1 MSGRNL
7 NLLCIDGGGIRG
19 LSALYI
25 LQKLMELIQPDDPP
39 KPCDCFDLIGGT
51 STGGWIA
58 IMLGRLRMSADECIT
73 AFMDLQDEIFTKSS
87 TGSKN
92 NASNV
97 DSPMYDMSTLEKGF
111 KKIIASRGL
120 DAESLLKDTDKPSC
134 KVFVTATT
142 AVGPST
148 EILSSYFRPRGPSEL
163 YKHTKI
169 WEAARATSA
178 TGSFFG
184 PIEIGP
190 QKRKF
195 YDGSALTTNPV
206 EKIWEEAAEMVED
219 TDLLRDKVNCLVS
232 IGTGL
237 RSLTSF
243 DDSAE
248 GLLQTLMSIATDA
261 ETTAD
266 RFQRDKSELFQ
277 NKSCYRFSAPSVGN
291 IDLNTPE
298 VKGDVAQMTDHYI
311 RKEDT
316 WNLLR
321 QCKSKLSPRV
331 GM

>member
-1 MSGRNL
+1 MTGSDL

-25 LQKLMELIQPDDPP
+25 LQKLMEMIRHDDPP

-58 IMLGRLRMSADECIT
+58 IMLGRLRMSVDECIA
-73 AFMDLQDEIFTKSS
+73 AFMDLQDEIFTRSNTRLNNDAS
-87 TGSKN
+87 
-92 NASNV
+92 NAS
-97 DSPMYDMSTLEKGF
+97 SPMYDMCALEMGF
-111 KKIIASRGL
+111 KNIIASRGL
-120 DAESLLKDTDKPSC
+120 DPESLLKDTGKPSC

-148 EILSSYFRPRGPSEL
+148 EMLSSYFRPRGPSEL

-169 WEAARATSA
+169 WEAVRATSA
-178 TGSFFG
+178 TSTFFG

-190 QKRKF
+190 QRRKF
-195 YDGSALTTNPV
+195 YDGGALAINPV
-206 EKIWEEAAEMVED
+206 EKLWEEAADMVED
-219 TDLLRDKVNCLVS
+219 TDSLRDRLNCLVS

-237 RSLTSF
+237 RFLTSF

-261 ETTAD
+261 ELTAD

-277 NKSCYRFSAPSVGN
+277 NKSCYRFNAPSVGN
-291 IDLNTPE
+291 VNLDSPE
-298 VKGDVAQMTDHYI
+298 VKGDVAQMTDYYI
-311 RKEDT
+311 GKQET
-316 WNLLR
+316 WNSLR
-321 QCKSKLSPRV
+321 QCRSKLLPRV